1 MVIKYLYGCLFL
13 LFGVTI
19 SYSQKITNVSNRQ
32 EQSTIIVSYDLETK
46 FPCKIELYVSTNG
59 GTTWQGPLKKVS
71 GDIGANVSSGNKS
84 ITWNVLEEFEQ
95 LRGDNIVFKVSANTS
110 IINNTSSILNQKGSK
125 SLLIVYGSEN
135 YYKLKKN
142 KKIWLGLAI
151 GFGAIGTTSYFLS
164 KNYYNQ
170 YQSATT
176 DAENLY
182 NKGQFQS
189 KIYPIS
195 FGLAGFCGLEVILKS
210 RRLNKADES
219 HTSLNFF
226 PLNNGG
232 GIGLTYKFH

>member
-1 MVIKYLYGCLFL
+1 MKQPILIIWLFL
-13 LFGVTI
+13 FFSGSI
-19 SYSQKITNVSNRQ
+19 SAQKVTNVSNHQ

-46 FPCKIELYVSTNG
+46 SPCKISLFVSTNG

-71 GDIGANVSSGNKS
+71 GDIGVNVSSGSKA
-84 ITWNVLEEFEQ
+84 IIWNVLEEFEQ
-95 LRGDNIVFKVSANTS
+95 LSGDNIVFKISANTS
-110 IINNTSSILNQKGSK
+110 SLPLNPKDSK
-125 SLLIVYGSEN
+125 SLNMVYGSEN
-135 YYKLKKN
+135 YLRLKKS
-142 KKIWLGLAI
+142 KKIWLGSAVLFS
-151 GFGAIGTTSYFLS
+151 GVGTVSYLLS
-164 KNYYNQ
+164 KKYYSQ
-170 YQSATT
+170 YESATT

-189 KIYPIS
+189 KIYPIA

-232 GIGLTYKFH
+232 GIGLTYKFY